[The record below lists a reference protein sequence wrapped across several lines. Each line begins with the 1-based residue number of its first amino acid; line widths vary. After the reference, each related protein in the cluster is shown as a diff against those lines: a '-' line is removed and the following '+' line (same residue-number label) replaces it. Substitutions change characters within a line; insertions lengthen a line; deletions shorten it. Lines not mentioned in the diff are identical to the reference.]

1 MLWLITKFNVFLP
14 VPGGPF
20 VPFVPRTPES
30 YSDSRQIRWRRV
42 GWDKEERYMIWTRC
56 THRWRYSNQLKT
68 LNVHISGPVWARFM
82 KLCTHRPI
90 LGRNKWTLMWTQ
102 CIHRWRYS
110 DQLKTLNVHISCPV
124 WARILKLCTH
134 IPLLGRNNWTLTH
147 SLPVTSHWRNVR
159 QTRGTPACSFSKLQR
174 VHSANSL

>member
-68 LNVHISGPVWARFM
+68 LNVHISGPVWVRIM

-90 LGRNKWTLMWTQ
+90 LGRNKWTL
-102 CIHRWRYS
+102 
-110 DQLKTLNVHISCPV
+110 TLSVPSHEILGVH
-124 WARILKLCTH
+124 
-134 IPLLGRNNWTLTH
+134 
-147 SLPVTSHWRNVR
+147 
-159 QTRGTPACSFSKLQR
+159 QR
-174 VHSANSL
+174 VHAAFLERSTFGQHPRYHGVLYIFFFGRTWGRNWKSFVGSIIICTSGSD